1 MWIKLLILSR
11 NFRCWESEVSFS
23 LFGSICLR
31 SKGKL
36 LKMLSESKCFGWR
49 DKESRWWNKDIDKV
63 NNEKM
68 KCFKFLYKCNNINI
82 ENWTKYHNNIGN

>member
-1 MWIKLLILSR
+1 
-11 NFRCWESEVSFS
+11 
-23 LFGSICLR
+23 
-31 SKGKL
+31 
-36 LKMLSESKCFGWR
+36 MLSESKCFGWR